1 MTRIIAGTAKGRTL
15 LVPRGGATRPTADKV
30 REALFSRLEHGGW
43 VEGAA
48 VLDLY
53 AGSGALGLEA
63 ASRGAERVLLVER
76 APAAVDACRRN
87 AALLAAAGVGAAV
100 AVRPG
105 PVSSVLAGGTDLR
118 YDLVL
123 LDPPYD
129 AGEQALAGVLAALV
143 DGWLADDALVVL
155 ERSARSP
162 VPGWPPGLE
171 AEEERRY
178 GETALWF
185 GRTTALEPPEPAL
198 GSAP

>member
-1 MTRIIAGTAKGRTL
+1 VTRIIAGAGKGRSL

-43 VEGAA
+43 LEGTR

-53 AGSGALGLEA
+53 AGTGALGLEA
-63 ASRGAERVLLVER
+63 ASRGAAEVLLVER

-87 AALLAAAGVGAAV
+87 AAALASTGVDGVSVRAAS
-100 AVRPG
+100 
-105 PVSSVLAGGTDLR
+105 VSSVLAGGTGVR

-143 DGWLADDALVVL
+143 GGWLADDALVVL
-155 ERSARSP
+155 ERGARSP
-162 VPGWPPGLE
+162 RPTWPPGLE

-185 GRTTALEPPEPAL
+185 ARTTPLAPAER
-198 GSAP
+198 P